1 MTDRPRRSCSFDWS
15 YISGAGPLYTPLATQ
30 LSIYAGCAVCA
41 IIACAMYANNVWQA
55 HNFPFMSQDL
65 FFENGAHASPP
76 TLVPH
81 CAPPHSP

>member
-1 MTDRPRRSCSFDWS
+1 
-15 YISGAGPLYTPLATQ
+15 
-30 LSIYAGCAVCA
+30 
-41 IIACAMYANNVWQA
+41 MYANNVWQA

-65 FFENGAHASPP
+65 FFENGAHATPP